1 MATTLSDITEAF
13 KLDTADAIT
22 CVHIIN
28 GIRDPLDFARVDS
41 YARRCYGEPD
51 ASTLKL
57 MALDEIIEGFG
68 LESVRDPDDEFHY
81 QFSYVNTGDTYTATF
96 IYDEDT
102 GEFHVTNVGD
112 YIEKLEREKRLC
124 A

>member
-1 MATTLSDITEAF
+1 MTTLTDITELF

-28 GIRDPLDFARVDS
+28 GMRDPCEFARVDS
-41 YARRCYGEPD
+41 YARSCYGVPD
-51 ASTLKL
+51 RSTLKL
-57 MALDEIIEGFG
+57 MALDEIIGGFG
-68 LESVRDPDDEFHY
+68 LESVRDPEDEFHY
-81 QFSYVNTGDTYTATF
+81 QFSYVNTGDTYTPTF

-102 GEFHVTNVGD
+102 GEFHVTTVGD
-112 YIEKLEREKRLC
+112 YIEKLERQKRLC